1 MLLNM
6 EELPILKQNRPYRL
20 FTFDPMALFSCDIK
34 THIRGIRE

>member
-20 FTFDPMALFSCDIK
+20 FTFDPMTLFSCDIK